1 MTRKI
6 LIIEDDPNVR
16 GLIIKLLKAEGFE
29 VIDGA
34 NGQAGIDLAQT
45 HEPDLIICDIM
56 MPKLDGYQ
64 VLEQLRQIP
73 ETARIPFIFLTAKAD
88 RADFRQGMELGADDY
103 LTKPFKR
110 SELLGAITARLAKQ
124 ETITQPYL
132 DEMKRAAQTLSQLAY
147 RDPLTNLPNRIL
159 LHHQLQEAIRQ
170 AQQAKQRLALFSLN
184 LDRFTLINTTLGYS
198 IGDLLLQKV
207 AERLDRAFG
216 PPNTVARI
224 AGDEFSLL
232 LVHVSS
238 QRELVKTAQ
247 HMLNLLTEPFELEN
261 QLIRIHASI
270 GFTLYPDHSGSADQL
285 LHQADMAMRHAKAKG
300 IDQYEFYTPEMD
312 THVASQ
318 RQLEVN
324 LESALIR
331 GEFQMHYQPQVDMV
345 TRQIIGAEALLRW
358 HNPNLGA
365 VSPSKFIPIA
375 EATGLIFPLGQWA
388 METAC
393 RTAIAWLDAH
403 HPKLQLSVNL
413 SARQFKQATLLSSI
427 DQILEETGL
436 DPTLLVVELTET
448 SVMEDVEATIQ
459 TLQMLK
465 TRGIH
470 ISIDDFG
477 TGYSSL
483 NYLKR
488 FPIDSLK
495 IDRSFVQDIT
505 RDPNDAAI
513 SKAVIAMARSLNLT
527 VVAEGVETQAQF
539 DFLLQHGCHVMQG
552 FLFSDAVPPEV
563 FAHMLQEKSS

>member
-1 MTRKI
+1 M
-6 LIIEDDPNVR
+6 R

-34 NGQAGIDLAQT
+34 NGQVGIDLAQT

-56 MPKLDGYQ
+56 MPELDGYQ

-110 SELLGAITARLAKQ
+110 SELLGAISARLAKQ

-247 HMLNLLTEPFELEN
+247 HILNLFAEPFELEN

-270 GFTLYPDHSGSADQL
+270 GITLYPDHSSSADQL

-312 THVASQ
+312 THVATQ

-375 EATGLIFPLGQWA
+375 EATGL
-388 METAC
+388 
-393 RTAIAWLDAH
+393 
-403 HPKLQLSVNL
+403 
-413 SARQFKQATLLSSI
+413 
-427 DQILEETGL
+427 
-436 DPTLLVVELTET
+436 
-448 SVMEDVEATIQ
+448 
-459 TLQMLK
+459 
-465 TRGIH
+465 
-470 ISIDDFG
+470 
-477 TGYSSL
+477 
-483 NYLKR
+483 
-488 FPIDSLK
+488 
-495 IDRSFVQDIT
+495 
-505 RDPNDAAI
+505 
-513 SKAVIAMARSLNLT
+513 
-527 VVAEGVETQAQF
+527 
-539 DFLLQHGCHVMQG
+539 
-552 FLFSDAVPPEV
+552 
-563 FAHMLQEKSS
+563 

>member
-1 MTRKI
+1 
-6 LIIEDDPNVR
+6 
-16 GLIIKLLKAEGFE
+16 
-29 VIDGA
+29 
-34 NGQAGIDLAQT
+34 
-45 HEPDLIICDIM
+45 
-56 MPKLDGYQ
+56 
-64 VLEQLRQIP
+64 
-73 ETARIPFIFLTAKAD
+73 
-88 RADFRQGMELGADDY
+88 
-103 LTKPFKR
+103 
-110 SELLGAITARLAKQ
+110 
-124 ETITQPYL
+124 
-132 DEMKRAAQTLSQLAY
+132 
-147 RDPLTNLPNRIL
+147 
-159 LHHQLQEAIRQ
+159 
-170 AQQAKQRLALFSLN
+170 
-184 LDRFTLINTTLGYS
+184 
-198 IGDLLLQKV
+198 
-207 AERLDRAFG
+207 
-216 PPNTVARI
+216 
-224 AGDEFSLL
+224 
-232 LVHVSS
+232 
-238 QRELVKTAQ
+238 
-247 HMLNLLTEPFELEN
+247 
-261 QLIRIHASI
+261 
-270 GFTLYPDHSGSADQL
+270 
-285 LHQADMAMRHAKAKG
+285 
-300 IDQYEFYTPEMD
+300 MD
-312 THVASQ
+312 THVATQ

-393 RTAIAWLDAH
+393 RTAIAWLDAR

-413 SARQFKQATLLSSI
+413 SARQFKQTTLLNSI

-436 DPTLLVVELTET
+436 DPTLLVIELTET
-448 SVMEDVEATIQ
+448 SVMEDVEVTIQ
-459 TLQMLK
+459 TLQRLK

-563 FAHMLQEKSS
+563 FTHMLRDKSP